1 MAGAQHLAPVNPFG
15 IANPFPARNN
25 TAIYIISLGLKN
37 VITGLLFRLFG
48 EVYQNPL
55 FFTLLCIEAYK
66 TNKIP

>member
-37 VITGLLFRLFG
+37 VITGLFHGLKGVLFPKPPDFSFI
-48 EVYQNPL
+48 VYQ
-55 FFTLLCIEAYK
+55 CI
-66 TNKIP
+66 